1 MQIMLNSF
9 SFATCVDAQQIVI
22 ELTFSTASGYFFIIS
37 SKPAKYTGFFMFFN
51 FCYFFSSRCRTVNCK
66 GKISTS

>member
-22 ELTFSTASGYFFIIS
+22 ELTFSTASGYFFIIFYVFLIFVIFLVRDAE
-37 SKPAKYTGFFMFFN
+37 P
-51 FCYFFSSRCRTVNCK
+51 
-66 GKISTS
+66 

>member
-22 ELTFSTASGYFFIIS
+22 ELTFDGWWLFFYYIVKAGQMYRVFYVFLIFVIFLVRDAES
-37 SKPAKYTGFFMFFN
+37 
-51 FCYFFSSRCRTVNCK
+51 
-66 GKISTS
+66 